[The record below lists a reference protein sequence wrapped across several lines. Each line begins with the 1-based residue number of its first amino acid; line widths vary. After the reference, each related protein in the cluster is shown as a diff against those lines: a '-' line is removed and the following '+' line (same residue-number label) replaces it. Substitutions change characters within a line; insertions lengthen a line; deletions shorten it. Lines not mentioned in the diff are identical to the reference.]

1 MRRTR
6 SRWLLVALLVID
18 VLLFLVFAAAAG
30 DADAASQVGHALSA
44 LVGTR

>member
-6 SRWLLVALLVID
+6 TRWLLAGLLVLD

-30 DADAASQVGHALSA
+30 DADAASGAVDALGAMVGL
-44 LVGTR
+44 R